1 MNKLQALNVFW
12 SGFGLPAYDETAVPD
27 DAQLPYIT
35 YEARFDG
42 FNRTIMGSAS
52 IWYYGTSLA
61 EVSEKALQI
70 SDRLGLGGG
79 VVPYDGG
86 VLWIKKASPFAQRMT
101 DPNDMIKRMVLNLQ
115 YEFLG
120 V

>member
-1 MNKLQALNVFW
+1 MNKLQAINVFW

-42 FNRTIMGSAS
+42 FNKTIMGSAS
-52 IWYYGTSLA
+52 IWCYGTSLA

-70 SDRLGLGGG
+70 SDSLGLGGG